1 MDKLVVGIFGKINSG
16 KSTLVNSMAK
26 ENVSIVSD
34 MRGSTSDCVSKMTE
48 IDGIGRVQLIDCA
61 GYDDDGLLAGQRLA
75 GVQKAFDMSDIAII
89 VCKEEFD
96 KLDKIW
102 IEKCAER
109 NKKYILCHNVIGTA
123 QVKTKNNELWI
134 DVACEQGANAIIQM
148 IKQLSSVTEI
158 DILGDLVN
166 ACDNVLLCMPQDD
179 GAPNGRLILPQSI
192 VIRAIID
199 KGGVPIIAKKENFGD
214 MFEKFKNDISL
225 VITDS
230 SVFDYVYNISGGI
243 VPITSFSVLFAKKNG
258 DINVFV
264 NGANSIDSL
273 SDGDKILIMEA
284 CSHTLSHK
292 DIGSV
297 LIPSLLKK
305 YTGKNLVFEIVRGK
319 DEPKDWSQFKL
330 VVHCGGCTQN
340 RQFMLARIQK
350 CEKYNLPITN
360 YGILLAKL
368 KGILAKIVY

>member
-61 GYDDDGLLAGQRLA
+61 GYDDDGLLAGQRFA

-123 QVKTKNNELWI
+123 QVETKNNELWI
-134 DVACEQGANAIIQM
+134 DVACEQGANAIIQI
-148 IKQLSSVTEI
+148 IKLFSGGAYI

-192 VIRAIID
+192 VIRAIMD

-230 SVFDYVYNISGGI
+230 SIFDYVYNIAGGI

-273 SDGDKILIMEA
+273 SDGDKIMIMEA

-305 YTGKNLVFEIVRGK
+305 YTGKNLMFEIVRGK
-319 DEPKDWSQFKL
+319 DEPKDWSKYKL

-340 RQFMLARIQK
+340 RQFMLSRIQK
-350 CEKYNLPITN
+350 CKVYNLPITN

-368 KGILAKIVY
+368 KGILSKIVY

>member
-192 VIRAIID
+192 VIRAIMD

-230 SVFDYVYNISGGI
+230 SVFDYVYNIAGGI

-297 LIPSLLKK
+297 LIPGLLKK

>member
-34 MRGSTSDCVSKMTE
+34 VRGSTSDCVSKMTE

-166 ACDNVLLCMPQDD
+166 AYDNVLLCMPQDD

-192 VIRAIID
+192 VIRAIMD

-230 SVFDYVYNISGGI
+230 SVFDYVYNIAGGI

-297 LIPSLLKK
+297 LIPGLLKK

>member
-34 MRGSTSDCVSKMTE
+34 VRGSTSDCVSKMTE

-230 SVFDYVYNISGGI
+230 SVFDYVYNIAGGI

-319 DEPKDWSQFKL
+319 DEPKDWSQSKL

>member
-16 KSTLVNSMAK
+16 KSTLVNSLAK

-34 MRGSTSDCVSKMTE
+34 VRGSTSDCVSKMTE

-166 ACDNVLLCMPQDD
+166 AYDNVLLCMPQDD

-192 VIRAIID
+192 VIRAIMD

-230 SVFDYVYNISGGI
+230 SVFDYVYNIAGGI

-297 LIPSLLKK
+297 LIPGLLKK

>member
-230 SVFDYVYNISGGI
+230 SVFDYVYNIAGGI

>member
-16 KSTLVNSMAK
+16 KSTLVNSLAK

-34 MRGSTSDCVSKMTE
+34 VRGSTSDCVSKMTE

-89 VCKEEFD
+89 VCQEFD

-102 IEKCAER
+102 IDKCTEQ
-109 NKKYILCHNVIGTA
+109 NKKYILCHNVIGAT
-123 QVKTKNNELWI
+123 QVKTQNNELWI

-148 IKQLSSVTEI
+148 IKQLSSGAEI

-192 VIRAIID
+192 VIRAIMD
-199 KGGVPIIAKKENFGD
+199 KGGVPIIVKKENFGD

-230 SVFDYVYNISGGI
+230 SIFDYVYNIAGKI

-305 YTGKNLVFEIVRGK
+305 YTGKNLEFEIVRGK
-319 DEPKDWSQFKL
+319 DEPKDWSKYKL

-340 RQFMLARIQK
+340 RQFMLSRIQK
-350 CEKYNLPITN
+350 CKIYNLPITN

>member
-16 KSTLVNSMAK
+16 KSTLVNSLAK

-230 SVFDYVYNISGGI
+230 SVFDYVYNIAGGI

-297 LIPSLLKK
+297 LIPGLLKK

>member
-34 MRGSTSDCVSKMTE
+34 VRGSTSDCVSKMTE

-230 SVFDYVYNISGGI
+230 SVFDYVYNIAGGI

-305 YTGKNLVFEIVRGK
+305 YTGKSLVFEIVRGK
-319 DEPKDWSQFKL
+319 DEPKDWSQSKL

>member
-61 GYDDDGLLAGQRLA
+61 GYDDDGLLAGQRFA

-123 QVKTKNNELWI
+123 QVETKNNELWI

-148 IKQLSSVTEI
+148 IKQLSGGAEI

-192 VIRAIID
+192 VIRAIMD

-230 SVFDYVYNISGGI
+230 SIFDYVYNIAGGI

-273 SDGDKILIMEA
+273 SDGDKIMIMEA

-305 YTGKNLVFEIVRGK
+305 YTGKNLMFEIVRGK
-319 DEPKDWSQFKL
+319 DEPKDWSKYKL

-340 RQFMLARIQK
+340 RQFMLSRIQK
-350 CEKYNLPITN
+350 CKVYNLPITN

-368 KGILAKIVY
+368 KGILSKIVY

>member
-166 ACDNVLLCMPQDD
+166 AYDNVLLCMPQDD

-192 VIRAIID
+192 VIRAIMD

-230 SVFDYVYNISGGI
+230 SVFDYVYNIAGGI

-297 LIPSLLKK
+297 LIPGLLKK

>member
-34 MRGSTSDCVSKMTE
+34 VRGSTSDCVSKMTE

-109 NKKYILCHNVIGTA
+109 TTKYILCHNVIGTA

-230 SVFDYVYNISGGI
+230 SVFDYVYNIAGGI

-319 DEPKDWSQFKL
+319 DEPKDWSQSKL